1 MNRRNQMDPDFVVV
15 KCGWFTASNFSRGE
29 EYNTIQRIF
38 FGNIVHFLQGKGML
52 TREVLAPGELAND
65 DTELLWGDFTPEGI
79 EFYAYGITRWR
90 AKYDRAK
97 DSYKAIN
104 DFRFIEKK
112 LVEFRAKREP

>member
-1 MNRRNQMDPDFVVV
+1 MVPGEMPNFVYD
-15 KCGWFTASNFSRGE
+15 T
-29 EYNTIQRIF
+29 
-38 FGNIVHFLQGKGML
+38 
-52 TREVLAPGELAND
+52 GELAND

-97 DSYKAIN
+97 DPYKAIN

-112 LVEFRAKREP
+112 LVEFRAKRE